1 MKIQLFFKIIL
12 CLSLMTGC
20 NTNTLFNLSSQ
31 TSIPP
36 DSRAIIPNKNI
47 IIQAPDGFCL
57 DETVSDTSSKST
69 FLLFGNCA
77 AISQSNSVTQSK
89 VYAVLTAA
97 ISKEKSKNGQ
107 FNEKQ
112 LDDYLRSE
120 NGKSTLSFSG
130 NSQDIKVLDSFKMDD
145 SYFVLVQNIGKR
157 KSNALSSHSWRAYLE
172 ISGYLISLSII
183 GFNQNPM
190 KHDESLEIIRHFV
203 NEIRTNNG
211 FKPTSVPIS

>member
-1 MKIQLFFKIIL
+1 MKIQTFFKVIL
-12 CLSLMTGC
+12 CLFLITNCS
-20 NTNTLFNLSSQ
+20 NNTLLSLSSQ
-31 TSIPP
+31 APIPP
-36 DSRAIIPNKNI
+36 NSRAIISKKNI
-47 IIQAPDGFCL
+47 VIQAPEGFCL

-97 ISKEKSKNGQ
+97 ILNEKSENSPFDK
-107 FNEKQ
+107 KK
-112 LDDYLRSE
+112 LDSFLRSE

-130 NSQDIKVLDSFKMDD
+130 NSTDINVLDSFKMDEA
-145 SYFVLVQNIGKR
+145 YFVLVQNIGER
-157 KSNALSSHSWRAYLE
+157 KSNAISEYSWRAYLE
-172 ISGYLISLSII
+172 ISGYIISLSII

-190 KHDESLEIIRHFV
+190 KHNESLEIIRHFV

-211 FKPTSVPIS
+211 FSSTNVPIS